1 MKTIIYSISLALL
14 SIVFSVQLNA
24 QVKIGSGGPVVQPSA
39 VLQLESADK
48 GLLLP
53 RLTDTTAINNL
64 NPPDGMMIYLVPDNS
79 IRIRTNGSWKKVN
92 TENSTTLV
100 SLTDYTNSSSNVS
113 NATSVPELNF
123 TAEANK
129 EYIIDAHLLVRSANT
144 GNGIKIALSGPASG
158 VQFAALEIMVPK
170 DQGSQTVANVSAF
183 NTYAAG
189 TKMPGTAQTYLARIQ
204 GVFKMG
210 ASPGTVGVK
219 FYTETNGTIVT
230 IKAGSV
236 LQYRGL

>member
-1 MKTIIYSISLALL
+1 
-14 SIVFSVQLNA
+14 
-24 QVKIGSGGPVVQPSA
+24 
-39 VLQLESADK
+39 VLQLESTDK

-64 NPPDGMMIYLVPDNS
+64 NPPDGMMIYLVQDKS
-79 IRIRTNGSWKKVN
+79 VRVRANGNWKKVA
-92 TENSTTLV
+92 TENRTSLV
-100 SLTDYTNSSSNVS
+100 SAADYTNSSSNVS
-113 NATSVPELNF
+113 NATIVPELNF

-129 EYIIDAHLLVRSANT
+129 EYIIDAHLLVRSGST

-158 VQFAALEIMVPK
+158 VQFAALEIIVPK
-170 DQGSQTVANVSAF
+170 DQNSQTVANVAAF
-183 NTYAAG
+183 NTYVDG

-210 ASPGTVGVK
+210 ASPGTIGVK
-219 FYTETNGTIVT
+219 FYTENNGTIVT

-236 LQYRGL
+236 IEYRAL